1 MGLPREFPEKL
12 YSVREVV
19 EGILGYTRLNIGEEE
34 ISIEVEALGRIASR
48 DVKARIDIPSFDRS
62 LLDGYAARS
71 DDIVYASPDSPVSL
85 RLVPKSRGKVVSR
98 ECIELNTGEPIP
110 EGADVII
117 PYEYTGRQGKIVY
130 VYRSFPSGYGV
141 GLRGEDVRK
150 GEIIIH
156 KGEKIKPWHMAL
168 VSSQGIP
175 RIHVY
180 RRLKAAVFST
190 GEEILEPGEPYV
202 EGKIYDSTRRLVL
215 AQLAEMGLEVSDEG
229 LLGDNE
235 EEIYVKYRSLLRDY
249 DIVFSIGGTSLGRR
263 DYTVKAL
270 KRLNPNPFYHGF
282 AIKPGRPGAIGVVNG
297 RIVMALSG
305 FPVAALSELELVFK
319 PIIERLYNTSLEY
332 PMIKARLTKRVPSQP
347 GILELYRVRVW
358 IEDNEYLVE
367 PLRLTGSGV
376 LSTLIRG
383 NGILKV
389 PEDSTGFETGDY
401 VWVEIIDQHKIFSN
415 DKATI

>member
-1 MGLPREFPEKL
+1 MPREFPEKL
-12 YSVREVV
+12 YSVKEVV
-19 EGILGYTRLNIGEEE
+19 EGILSNTRLDIGEEE
-34 ISIEVEALGRIASR
+34 VNIGVEALGRIASR

-62 LLDGYAARS
+62 LLDGYAARA

-85 RLVPKSRGKVVSR
+85 KLVPKSKGRITSR
-98 ECIELNTGEPIP
+98 ECIELNTGELIP
-110 EGADVII
+110 EGADVIV
-117 PYEYTGRQGKIVY
+117 PYEYTSRQRETVY

-141 GLRGEDVRK
+141 GLRGEDVRRGDVIIRR
-150 GEIIIH
+150 GER
-156 KGEKIKPWHMAL
+156 IKPWHMAL
-168 VSSQGIP
+168 ASSQGIP

-180 RRLKAAVFST
+180 KKLRVAVFST

-229 LLGDNE
+229 LLGDDE
-235 EEIYVKYRSLLRDY
+235 DEIYAKYKSLLRDY
-249 DIVFSIGGTSLGRR
+249 DLVFSIGGTSLGRR

-270 KRLNPNPFYHGF
+270 KRLNPSPFYHGF
-282 AIKPGRPGAIGVVNG
+282 AIKPGRPGAIGVVDG
-297 RIVMALSG
+297 KIVVALSG

-319 PIIERLYNTSLEY
+319 PVVERLYGTRLSY
-332 PMIKARLTKRVPSQP
+332 PLVKARLTKRVPSQP

-358 IEDNEYLVE
+358 IEDGEYLAE

-383 NGILKV
+383 NGLLKV
-389 PEDSTGFETGDY
+389 PEDSTGFEVGDY
-401 VWVEIIDQHKIFSN
+401 VWVEIIDFNKVFFY
-415 DKATI
+415 TV